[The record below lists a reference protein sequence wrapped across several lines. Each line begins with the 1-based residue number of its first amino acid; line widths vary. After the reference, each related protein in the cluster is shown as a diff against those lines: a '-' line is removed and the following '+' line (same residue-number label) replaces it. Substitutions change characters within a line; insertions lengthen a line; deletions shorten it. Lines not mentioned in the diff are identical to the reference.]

1 MCVCER
7 EREREMGGSGW
18 IRYKRKWDSNG
29 IIGKVRF
36 FDFILKAGGSLD
48 GSKQEVRQIRFV
60 SQTFL

>member
-1 MCVCER
+1 
-7 EREREMGGSGW
+7 MGGSGW